1 MATTCDVTD
10 DAIAD
15 EYRYSQSINRP
26 AFEGAST
33 NYRNAH
39 REAIVGDADALAVG
53 EYLFLQSRCH
63 YMVRNNPIASAAR
76 DKTVTSGG
84 CLTVKWQKPDGSK
97 HTLMDELWEEVFYGT
112 GDASIN
118 YDGKGDG
125 DTLQAINRHERFTSG
140 EALNRMLIQR
150 SGNPNR
156 IPLKLQGI
164 NSEYLDISYNGMN
177 GAEQLF
183 TRYGI
188 TFDKVTNSKPTVYNF
203 LDDQYFSIQPRSN
216 SFERVKVPAK
226 NILHI
231 FERKRQGQWRGV
243 PFLASVLIPLY
254 EIEDLCTA
262 TVRTQTEASAVSWI
276 VHKVPNAVSSDAV
289 GAVTFGGRLSPKDT
303 TKQLAFATSGGTVQ
317 YVDNGGELQLVQS
330 RDIGQNLVALLK
342 EEYQKI
348 AAALSI
354 PYYKLT
360 GDTSGL
366 DFSSL
371 RGILTEQ
378 RQRLEFE
385 YNIIDVPD
393 FFAPLC
399 KRFKELAL
407 ALNYDVTEA
416 VPVFHNPRWYGVDD
430 LKDFQAYLLA
440 VASGFMPLQAVWEL
454 LGYDEEKIQQSM
466 GMLKKLGLENLINT
480 GSQNPAQNNQQPTMR
495 TTGS

>member
-1 MATTCDVTD
+1 MTTNTD
-10 DAIAD
+10 IAAGYD
-15 EYRYSQSINRP
+15 YSMGISQP
-26 AFEGAST
+26 AFEGASVS
-33 NYRNAH
+33 YRNAH
-39 REAIVGDADALAVG
+39 REAIVGDADALAVA

-76 DKTVTSGG
+76 DKTVTAGG

-140 EALNRMLIQR
+140 EALNRMLISR
-150 SGNPNR
+150 TGNPNR
-156 IPLKLQGI
+156 IPLKIQGI
-164 NSEYLDISYNGMN
+164 NSEYLDITYRGYD
-177 GAEQLF
+177 GKDDWKR
-183 TRYGI
+183 TRYGL
-188 TFDKVTNSKPTVYNF
+188 TFDKATNSKPEVYNF
-203 LDDQYFSIQPRSN
+203 LPENYYGVAPTDHQ
-216 SFERVKVPAK
+216 FERIKVPAK

-243 PFLASVLIPLY
+243 PYLACCLIPLY
-254 EIEDLCTA
+254 ELEDLATA
-262 TVRTQTEASAVSWI
+262 TVRTQTQASSVSWI
-276 VHKVPNAVSSDAV
+276 VHKVPQAATLDPV
-289 GAVTFGGRLSPKDT
+289 GTATFGGRLSPQDT
-303 TKQLAFATSGGTVQ
+303 AKQLAFATPAGTVQ
-317 YVDNGGELQLVQS
+317 YVENGGELQLVQS

-348 AAALSI
+348 AAALGI

-385 YNIIDVPD
+385 YNIIDIPD

-399 KRFKELAL
+399 KRFKEIAL
-407 ALNYDVTEA
+407 ALGYDVEDA
-416 VPVFHNPRWYGVDD
+416 IPVFHNPRWYGVDD

-440 VASGFMPLQAVWEL
+440 VASGFMPLSAVWEL

-466 GMLKKLGLENLINT
+466 DMLKRLGLENLIDK
-480 GSQNPAQNNQQPTMR
+480 GQQDPAMNNGKPTSA

>member
-1 MATTCDVTD
+1 MATNTG
-10 DAIAD
+10 IA
-15 EYRYSQSINRP
+15 EAYNYSMGIQQP
-26 AFEGAST
+26 AFEGASVS
-33 NYRNAH
+33 YRNAH
-39 REAIVGDADALAVG
+39 REAIVGDADALAVA

-84 CLTVKWQKPDGSK
+84 CLTVKWQKPDGST
-97 HTLMDELWEEVFYGT
+97 HLLMDELWEEVFYGT

-125 DTLQAINRHERFTSG
+125 DTLQAINRNERFTSG
-140 EALNRMLIQR
+140 EAINRMLTVR
-150 SGNPNR
+150 TGNPNR
-156 IPLKLQGI
+156 IPLKIQGI
-164 NSEYLDISYNGMN
+164 NSEYLDITYRGYD
-177 GAEQLF
+177 GKDDWKR
-183 TRYGI
+183 TRYGL
-188 TFDKVTNSKPTVYNF
+188 TFDKATNSKPEVYNF
-203 LDDQYFSIQPRSN
+203 LPENYYGVSPTDHQ
-216 SFERVKVPAK
+216 FERIKVPAR

-243 PFLASVLIPLY
+243 PYLASCLIPLY
-254 EIEDLCTA
+254 ELEDLSTA
-262 TVRTQTEASAVSWI
+262 TVRTQTQASSVSWI
-276 VHKVPNAVSSDAV
+276 VHKVPNAISQDAV
-289 GAVTFGGRLSPKDT
+289 GAVTFGGRLTPNDT
-303 TKQLAFATSGGTVQ
+303 AKQLAFATSGGTVQ
-317 YVDNGGELQLVQS
+317 TVENGGELQLVQS
-330 RDIGQNLVALLK
+330 RDIGQNLVALLR

-348 AAALSI
+348 AAALNI

-385 YNIIDVPD
+385 YNIIDIPD

-407 ALNYDVTEA
+407 ALNYDVA
-416 VPVFHNPRWYGVDD
+416 DAIPVFHNPRWYGVDD
-430 LKDFQAYLLA
+430 LKDFQSYLLA

-454 LGYDEEKIQQSM
+454 LGYDEEKIAQSVE
-466 GMLKKLGLENLINT
+466 MLKKLGLENLVNT
-480 GSQNPAQNNQQPTMR
+480 GSQDPAQNNGAPTNR